1 MAFTT
6 VHVAPA
12 LSVLVPSL
20 GTRLGAPTRTPHPG
34 VLLTFDDGPH
44 PRGTPA
50 VLDRL
55 AAAGASAAFF
65 FVGEQV
71 RRRPA
76 LVAEVAAAGHTIA
89 LHGDRHRSPLR
100 LGPCAM
106 VDDLRRGLD
115 ALTAATGRPVAMY
128 RPPYGHLSTS
138 ALLAARRCGLPV
150 LLWSRHGADWR
161 RAASAQSI
169 VARLQ
174 GLKPG
179 DVVLLHDSDA
189 YRRVGSWKH
198 TEQALPRLLE
208 QVAALNPAV
217 SMS

>member
-1 MAFTT
+1 MALTT

-12 LSVLVPSL
+12 LSVLLPPV
-20 GTRLGAPTRTPHPG
+20 GTRLGVPTRTAHPG

-71 RRRPA
+71 RRRPT

-100 LGPCAM
+100 LGPRAM
-106 VDDLRRGLD
+106 IEDLRRGLD
-115 ALTAATGRPVAMY
+115 ALATATGAPVAMY

-138 ALLAARRCGLPV
+138 ALLAARRCGLAV
-150 LLWSRHGADWR
+150 LLWSRHGGDWR
-161 RAASAQSI
+161 RGASARSI

-174 GLKPG
+174 GMRPG
-179 DVVLLHDSDA
+179 DVVLLHDSDSYSRA
-189 YRRVGSWKH
+189 GSWKH
-198 TEQALPRLLE
+198 TEQAIPRLLE

-217 SMS
+217 DRS